1 MKTKFFRKD
10 DVQRDWRVVDANDR
24 ILGKLAVAIAVRL
37 TGKNK
42 PIYTPNSDTGEF
54 IVVIN
59 AEKIKFTGGKETKKI
74 YYSHSNYPGG
84 LKAESLKHRLI
95 RKPEQIIKDAVWG
108 MLPKN
113 RLGRK
118 MIKKLKVYKGPEH
131 PHAAQKP
138 EMLTTL

>member
-24 ILGKLAVAIAVRL
+24 VLGKLAVAIAVRL

-54 IVVIN
+54 IVVVN
-59 AEKIKFTGGKETKKI
+59 AEKVKLTGDKETKKI

-84 LKAESLKHRLI
+84 LKAESVKHMRA
-95 RKPEQIIKDAVWG
+95 RKPEEIIRAAVWG

-113 RLGRK
+113 RLGRQ
-118 MIKKLKVYKGPEH
+118 MIKKLKVYKGPVH

-138 EMLTTL
+138 EPLTTL

>member
-10 DVQRDWRVVDANDR
+10 DVLRNWSVVDADDKV
-24 ILGKLAVAIAVRL
+24 LGKLAVAIAVRL

-42 PIYTPNSDTGEF
+42 PLYTPNADTGEF

-59 AEKIKFTGGKETKKI
+59 AEKIKLTGSKETKKI

-84 LKAESLKHRLI
+84 LKAESAMHLRA
-95 RKPEQIIKDAVWG
+95 RKPEEIIRAAVWG

-113 RLGRK
+113 RLGRQ

-138 EMLTTL
+138 ETITT